1 MIIIIVRLTEVYY
14 ECKKSKLEAFF
25 GAVGISSG
33 TALSTKVVAVVVLT
47 ILFSR
52 RKTGNKATGMYRT
65 YGIDER
71 EEVLFL
77 HAIRSISL
85 YEYCVVSLH
94 VLKNFRLFILW
105 HSSCWRQEINGM

>member
-1 MIIIIVRLTEVYY
+1 MLIIIIIVRLTEVYY

-85 YEYCVVSLH
+85 YEYI
-94 VLKNFRLFILW
+94 VLC
-105 HSSCWRQEINGM
+105 HYMY